1 MMLLLREPAAELD
14 PYDVESEVEIA
25 ASPDTHARRPW
36 EWDVRLTHRPEGLS
50 GVFDGA
56 GLGRHHV
63 DVRVR
68 PDVVTA
74 DLRAVDVDTAT
85 ALVRDSRELWVLVVE
100 SGRLQQGR
108 FVLDPGDVL
117 VCEGDDP
124 LTLEVAAADG
134 GRVSVALVAL
144 SRIDGQVLRWVP

>member
-1 MMLLLREPAAELD
+1 MMLLLRAPAADLD
-14 PYDVESEVEIA
+14 PDDVEPEVEVA

-50 GVFDGA
+50 RAFEGA
-56 GLGRHHV
+56 GVGRHHV

-68 PDVVTA
+68 PDVVA
-74 DLRAVDVDTAT
+74 AELRTVDVGTAT
-85 ALVRDSRELWVLVVE
+85 VLVREERELWVLVVE